1 MLALL
6 ERPGFLIVM
15 LIGILIFGAK
25 RLPDSA
31 RALGRSMRILKA
43 ETKGLTD
50 SDTTVT
56 QVEQPV
62 LAQPV
67 SATPSL
73 VQVDPVAAPE
83 PIGTRTAS

>member
-50 SDTTVT
+50 SDTTVA

-62 LAQPV
+62 QAQPAITPPALV
-67 SATPSL
+67 DLEPIATP
-73 VQVDPVAAPE
+73 Q